1 MKARTYLLPI
11 ALAMASIGT
20 VLLLSALQDAVPVA
34 ATIYDWLASPMARRV
49 AVALVFLGAATAVIN
64 RTNSKG

>member
-20 VLLLSALQDAVPVA
+20 VLLLSALQIVVQQNKVELAASIVA
-34 ATIYDWLASPMARRV
+34 A
-49 AVALVFLGAATAVIN
+49 LVKEAKQKDAITQAELDFV
-64 RTNSKG
+64 SMFFV